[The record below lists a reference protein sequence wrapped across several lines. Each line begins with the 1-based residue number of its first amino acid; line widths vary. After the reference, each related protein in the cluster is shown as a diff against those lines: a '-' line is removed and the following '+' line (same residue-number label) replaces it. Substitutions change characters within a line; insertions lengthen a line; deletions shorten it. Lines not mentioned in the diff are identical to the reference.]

1 VLVQPLSRNNRII
14 LRHYRPAGKPRD
26 LGRRSG
32 LAKKTK
38 LASEIPKLK
47 DSLRSKKKKRG
58 RINQAAIKAKIRA
71 DLIDSDSC
79 GPADCGRAYGIRK
92 GSSERG
98 GRAKGGADLNLAKRI
113 WSIPF
118 SS

>member
-26 LGRRSG
+26 LGHRSG

-38 LASEIPKLK
+38 LAGEIPKLK

-58 RINQAAIKAKIRA
+58 RINQAAIKAKIGA

-79 GPADCGRAYGIRK
+79 EPAVEPTGFGRGAAR
-92 GSSERG
+92 EAD
-98 GRAKGGADLNLAKRI
+98 GRRAEQI
-113 WSIPF
+113 
-118 SS
+118 